1 MAGLSNWSWWAETR
15 GLRFEAWRNLKFL
28 KEKEMSRDYETMK
41 IDRVA
46 IELEARRLRAE
57 AIASGVRSIRNWTM
71 SAFHRRGAS
80 RTA

>member
-1 MAGLSNWSWWAETR
+1 
-15 GLRFEAWRNLKFL
+15 
-28 KEKEMSRDYETMK
+28 MSREYETMK